1 MTDDWRP
8 RLKGAI
14 ERSNRS
20 MREVSLAAG
29 RAHGY
34 VNSILN
40 EGKDPTITNL
50 EAVCR
55 VLGVSMIEILFG
67 IPLTL
72 NEQELIELL
81 SKASAAKQQSVR
93 VLLSPDNEP

>member
-1 MTDDWRP
+1 
-8 RLKGAI
+8 
-14 ERSNRS
+14 

-40 EGKDPTITNL
+40 EGKDPTIANL

-55 VLGVSMIEILFG
+55 VLGVSMPEILYG
-67 IPLTL
+67 IPLSPET
-72 NEQELIELL
+72 QELISLL
-81 SKASAAKQQSVR
+81 SKASAAKQRGVR
-93 VLLSPDNEP
+93 DLLAPDKEP